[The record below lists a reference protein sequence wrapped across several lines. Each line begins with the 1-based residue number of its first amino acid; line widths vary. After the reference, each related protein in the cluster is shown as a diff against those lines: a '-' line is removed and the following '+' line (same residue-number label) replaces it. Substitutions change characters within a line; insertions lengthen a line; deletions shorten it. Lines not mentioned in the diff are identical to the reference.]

1 MNLAK
6 IPNIVTVC
14 YMRAPS
20 RLFLMSPSVTSV
32 TNASTISTSSVDAA
46 RRGTRAPMM
55 RDIGSAGD
63 TSTVGDVT
71 HVQRDAES
79 ARAAQ
84 SQSEATPALARES
97 VTSVRDAAND
107 AGMKKDH
114 KYDVPK
120 YKKIVAW
127 DKENKD
133 LKILG
138 KILSSKR
145 DRNASDS
152 LVLEGVRMIKEAIS
166 HGHKPS
172 VVVFS
177 REKLLWQ
184 LELTGE
190 AATKLYHI
198 PYDKIKM
205 WTDLTTSPGVM
216 AAFSK
221 QEVLKGAVAR
231 SPVSPGLTLICDN
244 IRTPDNL
251 GAVIRVAAAAGA
263 RQVICTRGCV
273 DAWSPKVVRGGAG
286 AHFLV
291 PIIEGVEWGA
301 LQRDNLIDP
310 FPFVLLSDLVH
321 EAGAGSQDQET
332 QRAELSELDAV
343 CDAEGEEASYRN
355 PELCDRYKSLPLA
368 TIQHGDLTQLP
379 GFREAVVVVGGE
391 TEGVSGAAHLF
402 CHRRQGAKLFVPL
415 RNGVNS
421 LNVVS
426 AASLVMFK
434 VRDALE
440 NTKPI

>member
-84 SQSEATPALARES
+84 SQSEATPAPARES

-221 QEVLKGAVAR
+221 QDVLKGAVAR

-321 EAGAGSQDQET
+321 EAGAGSRDQEA
-332 QRAELSELDAV
+332 QQAELSELDAV
-343 CDAEGEEASYRN
+343 CDTEARRGRGGELQEPRAVRQIQEA
-355 PELCDRYKSLPLA
+355 A
-368 TIQHGDLTQLP
+368 P
-379 GFREAVVVVGGE
+379 GHHPARRPHPAPRVPGGMVVVGGE
-391 TEGVSGAAHLF
+391 TERVSGPHTSAVTAARDLNCSF
-402 CHRRQGAKLFVPL
+402 C
-415 RNGVNS
+415 
-421 LNVVS
+421 
-426 AASLVMFK
+426 
-434 VRDALE
+434 
-440 NTKPI
+440 